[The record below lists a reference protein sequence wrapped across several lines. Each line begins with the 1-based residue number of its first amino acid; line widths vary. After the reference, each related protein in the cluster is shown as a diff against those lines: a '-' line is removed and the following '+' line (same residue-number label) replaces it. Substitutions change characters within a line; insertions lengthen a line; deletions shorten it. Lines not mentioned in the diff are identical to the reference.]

1 MYIFER
7 RKRKPKFSVKIM
19 NGIQFRTFRRRK
31 IIRRIFFF
39 SLSAS
44 KLFNR
49 LSSVINRRIRS
60 KIFLNPC
67 IIIRADE
74 SVQIALTFCIS
85 WCKYFNEFHVSICR
99 ASAIGTFRWI
109 CELRPFQMQSVRSF
123 RRNSGIFA

>member
-7 RKRKPKFSVKIM
+7 RKQKSKISCENNEWDTISNFSTTK
-19 NGIQFRTFRRRK
+19 NYK
-31 IIRRIFFF
+31 KNFFF